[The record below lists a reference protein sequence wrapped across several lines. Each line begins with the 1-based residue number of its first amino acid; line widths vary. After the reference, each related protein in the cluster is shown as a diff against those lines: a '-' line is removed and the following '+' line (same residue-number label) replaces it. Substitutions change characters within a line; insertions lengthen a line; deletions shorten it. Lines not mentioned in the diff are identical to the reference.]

1 MSKDVTKKEKKA
13 PSAYVVIFLITV
25 VVAVL
30 TWIIPGGVYELD
42 EAGNAI
48 AGTFSSAE
56 SNPQG
61 IWDIG
66 MAPINGMTGA
76 IAISLSI
83 MLFGSFLQMMDETGA
98 IKIYLSN
105 IAKKFQSNYHV
116 LIWVLVFIMGMM
128 GTTEGCYEEGIIYM
142 LMFMPIIMALG
153 LDTVVTVMIIVFG
166 TQGGC
171 LASIINPFAV
181 GVASGIA
188 GISPGEGMLTRI
200 VLFVVVLSLISIYI
214 CRYADKVKADPT
226 KSSQYYRREED
237 LKQYPIELDGD
248 KKPTKEQKYSI
259 IVFIMVFV
267 ILIIGCIPWTS
278 LNENFT
284 FFQDFVTWIGDVPI
298 LGMILGKDITAF
310 GDWYFGEI
318 SLLVLVG
325 TFIVGMIHHFDMN
338 QIIDIVMQG
347 AASVVP
353 TALVVPMA
361 RGIQVLMSDG
371 GITSTILHFG
381 ESTLSSLPPV
391 VFVLVCMVF
400 YFAFAS
406 LMPSSTG
413 LAAATMS
420 IMAPLAVFAGVH
432 ETVMINIY
440 LVALGLAKM
449 IMPTSIVVMTCTQAN
464 HIGYGQ
470 WVKSNWKFVALLA
483 AVCYVI
489 IVTAGVIL

>member
-1 MSKDVTKKEKKA
+1 M
-13 PSAYVVIFLITV
+13 Y
-25 VVAVL
+25 
-30 TWIIPGGVYELD
+30 
-42 EAGNAI
+42 N
-48 AGTFSSAE
+48 
-56 SNPQG
+56 N
-61 IWDIG
+61 
-66 MAPINGMTGA
+66 
-76 IAISLSI
+76 
-83 MLFGSFLQMMDETGA
+83 FGR
-98 IKIYLSN
+98 
-105 IAKKFQSNYHV
+105 
-116 LIWVLVFIMGMM
+116 
-128 GTTEGCYEEGIIYM
+128 
-142 LMFMPIIMALG
+142 LG
-153 LDTVVTVMIIVFG
+153 
-166 TQGGC
+166 
-171 LASIINPFAV
+171 
-181 GVASGIA
+181 
-188 GISPGEGMLTRI
+188 
-200 VLFVVVLSLISIYI
+200 I